1 MIKRSPKLLANEEKA
16 TTTIQ
21 STSYFVR
28 FVKYMNYSSLIV
40 FISLS
45 IYLIMFSNRLCW
57 LQRHCSFVT
66 ERAIP
71 IPNQVQSPFCIA
83 ALLSEVHRTRCKIVG
98 RLPYEGDTTLLPS
111 HFITDQ
117 WRLFLLTHAGH
128 HLLCSTYYTYDSNRL
143 LMTAI
148 AESWSQTDERTP
160 YPPHPPKE
168 HTITLSLI
176 NPTMWAL
183 RHWTLNWLSEL
194 SQARKKAKTPK
205 LGSPRE
211 HSMNGRRSWDDFY
224 HTVMD
229 DTENDNWWWYGGPS
243 QVEITWHGCR

>member
-160 YPPHPPKE
+160 YPPPPPQRTHHYSVPHQPHYVSFE
-168 HTITLSLI
+168 
-176 NPTMWAL
+176 
-183 RHWTLNWLSEL
+183 TLNIEL
-194 SQARKKAKTPK
+194 TLR
-205 LGSPRE
+205 
-211 HSMNGRRSWDDFY
+211 
-224 HTVMD
+224 TVSGKEEGKN
-229 DTENDNWWWYGGPS
+229 TETG
-243 QVEITWHGCR
+243 ITKGA